1 MIFSEKDRLTLA
13 QEVLGDFAPVEDGA
27 SLWRDARDQV
37 QSGDLDD
44 RPLYWRRF
52 ALPENPKTMAAS
64 RNYRPSY
71 CEDVDF
77 RVLVTGFD
85 PFNLDARIDQSN
97 PSGVVALA
105 LDHLRL
111 AWENG
116 TAEIRSLIMPVRF
129 SDFDGGLVESLIE
142 PLLDQIDLLM
152 TVSMGREEIDLERF
166 PGLRRSSGK
175 PDNARVFCGGTID
188 SPLIPLRLSGPEFLE
203 FSLPVAAILGV
214 DGPFVIRDNRKV
226 TTLEAGDIVVD
237 QLSDLM
243 GHRAVSGSGGGY
255 LSNEISYR
263 AIRTVADRFPV
274 GHIHTPRIEGMEP
287 EKLQAITEQVTE
299 IIKASIR
306 TLGS

>member
-13 QEVLGDFAPVEDGA
+13 QEVLGDFAPAEDGA

-52 ALPENPKTMAAS
+52 ALPENPETMAAS

-85 PFNLDARIDQSN
+85 PFNLDEHIDQSN

-105 LDHLRL
+105 LDHSRL

-116 TAEIRSLIMPVRF
+116 TAEIRSLIVPVRF

-142 PLLDQIDLLM
+142 PLLDQIDLLI
-152 TVSMGREEIDLERF
+152 TVSMGREEID
-166 PGLRRSSGK
+166 SK
-175 PDNARVFCGGTID
+175 
-188 SPLIPLRLSGPEFLE
+188 
-203 FSLPVAAILGV
+203 
-214 DGPFVIRDNRKV
+214 
-226 TTLEAGDIVVD
+226 
-237 QLSDLM
+237 
-243 GHRAVSGSGGGY
+243 
-255 LSNEISYR
+255 
-263 AIRTVADRFPV
+263 
-274 GHIHTPRIEGMEP
+274 
-287 EKLQAITEQVTE
+287 
-299 IIKASIR
+299 
-306 TLGS
+306 